1 MKRIIDGKTYNT
13 ETATLVG
20 VKYFAREEF
29 ERLHQ
34 NRYGAYFLHRCRE
47 EWIEQAGLVDLV
59 SIKPLTPAEAQGW
72 MEEHLAGAPELVE
85 AHFGEMPEAGQGESR
100 FTLRLPDV
108 LKHRIDALAKS
119 SGQSTNAWVTRCLE
133 RCAAAQEQGEEQSN
147 AAGR

>member
-13 ETATLVG
+13 ETATQVG
-20 VKYFAREEF
+20 AAYFDDPEKF

-47 EWIEQAGLVDLV
+47 EWVEVVGSPLYLEHIE
-59 SIKPLTPAEAQGW
+59 PLTPAEAQGW
-72 MEEHLAGAPELVE
+72 MEEHLPEAPELIE

-108 LKHRIDALAKS
+108 LKHRIASLAKS

-133 RCAAAQEQGEEQSN
+133 RCAAAQEQGEGQSES
-147 AAGR
+147 